1 MVDKL
6 LLYSPSNYS
15 YIKHHYNS
23 LGKTVVSIGEF
34 IGSDEHINKRTF
46 KFIDCLTIIDLSYLC
61 SMHDKLQFIGENLIN
76 KLKDHNYEY
85 ICDSKYYDTVKIELR
100 FCFTTFVQWEEI
112 YGIEHKNSDN
122 REIIKKHKKIT
133 DLNDQEFMD
142 FQKNFRDSLYGH
154 EKFKDEFIELLK
166 SFRVFNALGEHKVLS
181 LFLLG
186 ESGVGKTEVARA
198 IYNSLG
204 GKTPLAKVNFGNY
217 SNEFSLSSLIGS
229 ARGYVGSDDGEI
241 FIRVR
246 NTDVGVILI
255 DEFEKSNA
263 ALFNFFLDVLESGKM
278 VSSQADELDINGFII
293 VFTSNITKEDFP
305 NRISP
310 ELRSRFDYKGRFTR
324 LFDKDKIKYIEFRVT
339 NIVKKYNATFNDSLG
354 NDVLELILSKIIVSQ
369 YSNMRDINKRIK
381 SEFINYLDNTRIAP
395 IESKS
400 KIKAF
405 LHNLLSDVDD

>member
-1 MVDKL
+1 MIDKL
-6 LLYSPSNYS
+6 LLCSPSNYS
-15 YIKHHYNS
+15 YVKDHYNS
-23 LGKTVVSIGEF
+23 LGKTVVSVGEF
-34 IGSDEHINKRTF
+34 IGSDEHINKLTAE
-46 KFIDCLTIIDLSYLC
+46 FIDGLTIIDLSYLC
-61 SMHDKLQFIGENLIN
+61 SMHDKLQFVGENLIN
-76 KLKDHNYEY
+76 KLKNHNYEF
-85 ICDSKYYDTVKIELR
+85 ICDSKYSDTVKIELR
-100 FCFTTFVQWEEI
+100 FCFNTFDQWEEI
-112 YGIEHKNSDN
+112 YGIEHKNSDSCK
-122 REIIKKHKKIT
+122 IIKKHKRII
-133 DLNDQEFMD
+133 DLSDQEFMD
-142 FQKNFRDSLYGH
+142 FQKDFRDSLYGH
-154 EKFKDEFIELLK
+154 EKFKNEFIDLLK

-181 LFLLG
+181 IFLLG

-204 GKTPLAKVNFGNY
+204 GKTTLAKVNFGNY

-278 VSSQADELDINGFII
+278 VSSQAEELDINGFII

-324 LFDKDKIKYIEFRVT
+324 LFDEDKIKYIEFRVSS
-339 NIVKKYNATFNDSLG
+339 IVKKYNTVFNDNLG
-354 NDVLELILSKIIVSQ
+354 NDVLEFILSKIVVSQ
-369 YSNMRDINKRIK
+369 YCNMRDINKRIK
-381 SEFINYLDNTRIAP
+381 SEFINYLDYIRITP
-395 IESKS
+395 KESKS
-400 KIKAF
+400 KIKTF
-405 LHNLLSDVDD
+405 LHNLLPDIDD

>member
-1 MVDKL
+1 MIDKL
-6 LLYSPSNYS
+6 LLYSPSKYS
-15 YIKHHYNS
+15 YVKDHYNS

-34 IGSDEHINKRTF
+34 IGSDEHINKLTTE
-46 KFIDCLTIIDLSYLC
+46 FIDGLTIIDLSYLC
-61 SMHDKLQFIGENLIN
+61 SMHDKLQFYGENLIN
-76 KLKDHNYEY
+76 KLKNHNYEY
-85 ICDSKYYDTVKIELR
+85 ICDSKYSDTVKIELR
-100 FCFTTFVQWEEI
+100 FCFNTFDQWEEI
-112 YGIEHKNSDN
+112 YGIEHKNSDSCK
-122 REIIKKHKKIT
+122 IIKKHKRVT

-142 FQKNFRDSLYGH
+142 FQKDFRDSLYGH
-154 EKFKDEFIELLK
+154 EKFKNEFIELLK

-204 GKTPLAKVNFGNY
+204 GKTTLAKVNFGNY

-263 ALFNFFLDVLESGKM
+263 TLFNFFLDVLESGKM
-278 VSSQADELDINGFII
+278 VSSQAEELDINGFII

-310 ELRSRFDYKGRFTR
+310 ELRSRFDYKGCFTR
-324 LFDKDKIKYIEFRVT
+324 LFDEDKIKYIEFRVSS
-339 NIVKKYNATFNDSLG
+339 IVKKYNTVFNDNLG
-354 NDVLELILSKIIVSQ
+354 NDVLEFILSKIVVSQ
-369 YSNMRDINKRIK
+369 YYNMRDINKRIK
-381 SEFINYLDNTRIAP
+381 SEFINYLDYIRIATK
-395 IESKS
+395 ESKS

-405 LHNLLSDVDD
+405 LYNLLPDIDD

>member
-1 MVDKL
+1 MIDIL

-15 YIKHHYNS
+15 YIKNHYSS

-34 IGSDEHINKRTF
+34 IGSDEHINKRTTE
-46 KFIDCLTIIDLSYLC
+46 FIDCLTIIDISYLC
-61 SMHDKLQFIGENLIN
+61 NMQDRLQFIGENLIN
-76 KLKDHNYEY
+76 KLKNRNYEY
-85 ICDSKYYDTVKIELR
+85 ICDSKYSDMVKIELR
-100 FCFTTFVQWEEI
+100 FCFSTFEYWDEI
-112 YGIEHKNSDN
+112 YGIEHKNSDSCP
-122 REIIKKHKKIT
+122 IIKKHKRIT

-142 FQKNFRDSLYGH
+142 FQKDFRNSLYGH
-154 EKFKDEFIELLK
+154 EKFKNEFIELLK
-166 SFRVFNALGEHKVLS
+166 SFRVFNALDEHKVLS

-204 GKTPLAKVNFGNY
+204 GKTTLAKVNFGNY

-278 VSSQADELDINGFII
+278 VSSQAEELDINGFII
-293 VFTSNITKEDFP
+293 VFTSISQRKIFLIVFP
-305 NRISP
+305 QS
-310 ELRSRFDYKGRFTR
+310 
-324 LFDKDKIKYIEFRVT
+324 
-339 NIVKKYNATFNDSLG
+339 
-354 NDVLELILSKIIVSQ
+354 
-369 YSNMRDINKRIK
+369 
-381 SEFINYLDNTRIAP
+381 
-395 IESKS
+395 
-400 KIKAF
+400 
-405 LHNLLSDVDD
+405 

>member
-1 MVDKL
+1 MINKL
-6 LLYSPSNYS
+6 LLYSPSNYT
-15 YIKHHYNS
+15 YVKDYYNS
-23 LGKTVVSIGEF
+23 LGKTVVSVGEF
-34 IGSDEHINKRTF
+34 IGSDEHINKRTSEY
-46 KFIDCLTIIDLSYLC
+46 IDYLTIIDLSYLC
-61 SMHDKLQFIGENLIN
+61 SMQDKLQFIGENLIN
-76 KLKDHNYEY
+76 KLRYHNYEY
-85 ICDSKYYDTVKIELR
+85 ICDSKYANSVRIELR
-100 FCFTTFVQWEEI
+100 FCFNTFELWEEI
-112 YGIEHKNSDN
+112 YGTDLKKIDN
-122 REIIKKHKKIT
+122 CEIIKKHKKIT
-133 DLNDQEFMD
+133 DLTDQEFMD
-142 FQKNFRDSLYGH
+142 FLKKFRDSLYGH
-154 EKFKDEFIELLK
+154 EKFKDEFTALLK

-204 GKTPLAKVNFGNY
+204 GKTTLAKVNFGNY

-263 ALFNFFLDVLESGKM
+263 TLFNFFLDVLENGKM

-324 LFDKDKIKYIEFRVT
+324 LFDEDKIKYIEFRVT
-339 NIVKKYNATFNDSLG
+339 SIIKKYNIVFNDNLE
-354 NDVLELILSKIIVSQ
+354 NDVLEFILSKIVVSQ
-369 YSNMRDINKRIK
+369 YYNMRDINKRIK
-381 SEFINYLDNTRIAP
+381 SEFINYLDFIRSTPVETKSRI
-395 IESKS
+395 KT
-400 KIKAF
+400 F
-405 LHNLLSDVDD
+405 MHNLLPD

>member
-1 MVDKL
+1 MINKL
-6 LLYSPSNYS
+6 LLYSPSNYT
-15 YIKHHYNS
+15 YVKDYYNS
-23 LGKTVVSIGEF
+23 LGKTVVSVGEF
-34 IGSDEHINKRTF
+34 IGSDEHINKRTSEY
-46 KFIDCLTIIDLSYLC
+46 IDYLTIIDLSYLC
-61 SMHDKLQFIGENLIN
+61 SMQDKLQFIGENLIN
-76 KLKDHNYEY
+76 KLRYHNYEY
-85 ICDSKYYDTVKIELR
+85 ICDSKYANSVRIELR
-100 FCFTTFVQWEEI
+100 FCFNTFELWEEI
-112 YGIEHKNSDN
+112 YGTDLKKIDN
-122 REIIKKHKKIT
+122 CEIIKKHKKIT
-133 DLNDQEFMD
+133 DLTDQEFMD
-142 FQKNFRDSLYGH
+142 FLKKFRDSWYGH
-154 EKFKDEFIELLK
+154 EKFKDEFTALLK

-204 GKTPLAKVNFGNY
+204 GKTTLAKVNFGNY

-229 ARGYVGSDDGEI
+229 AIGYVGSDDGEI

-263 ALFNFFLDVLESGKM
+263 TLFNFFLDVLENGKM

-324 LFDKDKIKYIEFRVT
+324 LFDEDKIKYIEFRVT
-339 NIVKKYNATFNDSLG
+339 IIIKKYNIVFNDNLE
-354 NDVLELILSKIIVSQ
+354 NDVLEFILSKIVVSQ
-369 YSNMRDINKRIK
+369 YYNMRDINKRIK
-381 SEFINYLDNTRIAP
+381 SEFINYLDFIRSTPVETKSRI
-395 IESKS
+395 KT
-400 KIKAF
+400 F
-405 LHNLLSDVDD
+405 MHNLLPD

>member
-1 MVDKL
+1 MIDKL

-15 YIKHHYNS
+15 YVKDHYNS

-34 IGSDEHINKRTF
+34 IGSDEHINKLTTE
-46 KFIDCLTIIDLSYLC
+46 FIDGLTIIDLSYLC
-61 SMHDKLQFIGENLIN
+61 SMHDKLQFYGENLIN
-76 KLKDHNYEY
+76 KLKNHNYEY
-85 ICDSKYYDTVKIELR
+85 ICDSKYSDTVKIELR
-100 FCFTTFVQWEEI
+100 FCFNTFDQWEEI
-112 YGIEHKNSDN
+112 YGIEHKNSDSCK
-122 REIIKKHKKIT
+122 IIKKHKRVT

-142 FQKNFRDSLYGH
+142 FQKDFRDSLYGH
-154 EKFKDEFIELLK
+154 EKFKNEFIELLK

-204 GKTPLAKVNFGNY
+204 GKTTLAKVNFGNY

-263 ALFNFFLDVLESGKM
+263 TLFNFFLDVLESGKM
-278 VSSQADELDINGFII
+278 VSSQAEELDINGFII

-324 LFDKDKIKYIEFRVT
+324 LFDEDKIKYIEFRVSS
-339 NIVKKYNATFNDSLG
+339 IVKKYNTVFNDNLG
-354 NDVLELILSKIIVSQ
+354 NDVLEFILSKIVVSQ
-369 YSNMRDINKRIK
+369 YYNMRDINKRIK
-381 SEFINYLDNTRIAP
+381 SEFINYLDYIRIATK
-395 IESKS
+395 ESKS

-405 LHNLLSDVDD
+405 LYNLLPDIDD

>member
-1 MVDKL
+1 MIDKL

-15 YIKHHYNS
+15 YVKDHYNS

-34 IGSDEHINKRTF
+34 IGSDEHINKLTTE
-46 KFIDCLTIIDLSYLC
+46 FIDGLTIIDLSYLC
-61 SMHDKLQFIGENLIN
+61 SMHDKLQFYGENLIN
-76 KLKDHNYEY
+76 KLKNHNYEY
-85 ICDSKYYDTVKIELR
+85 ICDSKYSDTVKIELR
-100 FCFTTFVQWEEI
+100 FCFNTFDQWEEI
-112 YGIEHKNSDN
+112 YGIEHKNSDSCK
-122 REIIKKHKKIT
+122 IIKKHKRVT

-142 FQKNFRDSLYGH
+142 FQKDFRDSLYGH
-154 EKFKDEFIELLK
+154 EKFKNEFIELLK

-204 GKTPLAKVNFGNY
+204 GKTTLAKVNFGNY

-263 ALFNFFLDVLESGKM
+263 TLFNFFLDVLESGKM
-278 VSSQADELDINGFII
+278 VSSQAEELDINGFII

-310 ELRSRFDYKGRFTR
+310 ELRSRFDYKGCFTR
-324 LFDKDKIKYIEFRVT
+324 LFDEDKIKYIEFRVSS
-339 NIVKKYNATFNDSLG
+339 IVKKYNTVFNDNLG
-354 NDVLELILSKIIVSQ
+354 NDVLEFILSKIVVSQ
-369 YSNMRDINKRIK
+369 YYNMRDINKRIK
-381 SEFINYLDNTRIAP
+381 SEFINYLDYIRIATK
-395 IESKS
+395 ESKS

-405 LHNLLSDVDD
+405 LYNLLPDIDD